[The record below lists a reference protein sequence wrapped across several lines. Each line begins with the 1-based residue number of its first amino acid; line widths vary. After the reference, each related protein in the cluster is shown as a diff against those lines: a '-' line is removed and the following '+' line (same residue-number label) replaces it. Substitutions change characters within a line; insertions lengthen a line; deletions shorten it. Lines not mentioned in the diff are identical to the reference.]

1 MRDKTNYH
9 VTYDEGYWSLSV
21 DGQVVATT
29 DQDMDGN
36 QAYRWAVSQVP
47 TWDWYHSY
55 QLTDYRDPD
64 PPFFPPDLDTD
75 SDPDVHDHHVTRA
88 GWEPARASAGSGVWT
103 RVVVGAVIAGLA
115 YLAGLVIL
123 TGYPHG
129 W

>member
-1 MRDKTNYH
+1 MRDKTDYH

-21 DGQVVATT
+21 NGQVVATT

-55 QLTDYRDPD
+55 QLTDYRIPD
-64 PPFFPPDLDTD
+64 PPFFPPDVDTD
-75 SDPDVHDHHVTRA
+75 CGPDLNDYRATQA
-88 GWEPARASAGSGVWT
+88 GWNRLGHRRAAVWPRVLVGV
-103 RVVVGAVIAGLA
+103 VIAGLV
-115 YLAGLVIL
+115 YLVGFVIL
-123 TGYPHG
+123 TGHPH